1 MNDFFQFNNNRPTIC
16 FTRIRSSERYTKPLQ
31 SIADSMFHVCNTFMH
46 NNPQYSYKFFGLS
59 LSSAWPTKSYQDIA
73 DSDYIV
79 IPSEA
84 EFMYHIPDRVMTIV
98 RERTNEVL
106 DGIREVIDGKTII
119 IIQSDRADSV
129 ELYQDYV
136 FPNNDVKIHSIDECD
151 FKGGLHS
158 LKHHFI
164 KQKFNAKSFGKTHDF
179 GYWGTSKK
187 KKVGGDLS
195 GDVRHEVLKD
205 LHKSDL
211 DTLFIG
217 NFDGFKRD
225 VKFTRRL
232 EDIVPHLMGC
242 KTTLCF
248 NWPGYDEYLTS
259 RYNEAVACDIVPL
272 VWKNYDVHNQLV
284 ESEWQRCESF
294 EDIQKKCLELR
305 DESVRLDRLNKIK
318 HKYKESTMNIE
329 YYEAEFTKNMRDI
342 IDNGK
347 DIHSDSRSHK

>member
-1 MNDFFQFNNNRPTIC
+1 MNDFFQYTNEKPTIC
-16 FTRIRSSERYTKPLQ
+16 FARIRSSERYTKPLQ
-31 SIADSMFHVCNTFMH
+31 SIADSMFHVCKTFMH
-46 NNPQYSYKFFGLS
+46 NNPQYNYKFFGLS
-59 LSSAWPTKSYQDIA
+59 FSSGWPTKIYQDII

-98 RERTNEVL
+98 WKRTEEVMNKV
-106 DGIREVIDGKTII
+106 REVIDGKTII
-119 IIQSDRADSV
+119 ILQSDRADNV
-129 ELYQDYV
+129 ELYRDYV

-164 KQKFNAKSFGKTHDF
+164 KERFVPGTKIHDF

-225 VKFTRRL
+225 VKFTRKL
-232 EDIVPHLMGC
+232 ENIVPHLMDC

-259 RYNEAVACDIVPL
+259 RYNEAVACDIIPL
-272 VWKNYDVHNQLV
+272 VWKNYDINNQLV
-284 ESEWQRCESF
+284 ESDWQRCWSL
-294 EDIQKKCLELR
+294 EDIQRKCLEIR
-305 DESVRLDRLNKIK
+305 DESVRLERLNRIK
-318 HKYKESTMNIE
+318 DKYKQSTEDIK
-329 YYEAEFTKNMRDI
+329 YYEREFDIKMKDI
-342 IDNGK
+342 IND
-347 DIHSDSRSHK
+347 

>member
-1 MNDFFQFNNNRPTIC
+1 MNNFFEFNNDKPTIC
-16 FTRIRSSERYTKPLQ
+16 FTRIRSSERYTRPLQ
-31 SIADSMFHVCNTFMH
+31 SIADSMFHVCNSFMH
-46 NNPQYSYKFFGLS
+46 NNPQYNYKFFGLS
-59 LSSAWPTKSYQDIA
+59 FSSAWPTKIYQDIA
-73 DSDYIV
+73 DSDYVV

-84 EFMYHIPDRVMTIV
+84 EFMYYIPDRVMTIV

-106 DGIREVIDGKTII
+106 DNIREIIDGKTII

-129 ELYQDYV
+129 ELYRDYV

-164 KQKFNAKSFGKTHDF
+164 KQKFHTGAKIHDF

-187 KKVGGDLS
+187 KKVGGGLS

-225 VKFTRRL
+225 VKFTRKL
-232 EDIVPHLMGC
+232 ENIVPHLMNC
-242 KTTLCF
+242 KTTLIG
-248 NWPGYDEYLTS
+248 N
-259 RYNEAVACDIVPL
+259 
-272 VWKNYDVHNQLV
+272 DVIHL
-284 ESEWQRCESF
+284 
-294 EDIQKKCLELR
+294 
-305 DESVRLDRLNKIK
+305 KIL
-318 HKYKESTMNIE
+318 KESAWN
-329 YYEAEFTKNMRDI
+329 
-342 IDNGK
+342 
-347 DIHSDSRSHK
+347 

>member
-1 MNDFFQFNNNRPTIC
+1 MNDFFQYTNDKPTIC

-31 SIADSMFHVCNTFMH
+31 SIADSMFHVCKTFMH
-46 NNPQYSYKFFGLS
+46 NNPQYNYKFFGLS
-59 LSSAWPTKSYQDIA
+59 FSSGWPTKIYQDII

-84 EFMYHIPDRVMTIV
+84 EFMYYIPDRVMTIV
-98 RERTNEVL
+98 RKRTNEVL
-106 DGIREVIDGKTII
+106 DNIREIIDGKTII

-129 ELYQDYV
+129 ELYRDYV
-136 FPNNDVKIHSIDECD
+136 FPDNDVKIHSIDECD

-158 LKHHFI
+158 LKYHFI
-164 KQKFNAKSFGKTHDF
+164 KQKFHVGTKIHDF

-232 EDIVPHLMGC
+232 ENIVPHLMDC

-259 RYNEAVACDIVPL
+259 RYNEAVACDIIPL
-272 VWKNYDVHNQLV
+272 VWKNYDINNQLV
-284 ESEWQRCESF
+284 ESDWQRCWSL
-294 EDIQKKCLELR
+294 EDIQKKCLEIR
-305 DESVRLDRLNKIK
+305 DESVRLERLNKIK
-318 HKYKESTMNIE
+318 KKYKESTEDIE
-329 YYEAEFTKNMRDI
+329 YYEKEFEIKIKDI
-342 IDNGK
+342 IND
-347 DIHSDSRSHK
+347 

>member
-1 MNDFFQFNNNRPTIC
+1 MNDFFQYTNGKPTIC
-16 FTRIRSSERYTKPLQ
+16 FARIRSSERYTKPLQ
-31 SIADSMFHVCNTFMH
+31 SIADSMFHVCKTFMH
-46 NNPQYSYKFFGLS
+46 NNPQYNYKFFGLS
-59 LSSAWPTKSYQDIA
+59 FSSGWPTKIYQDII

-84 EFMYHIPDRVMTIV
+84 EFMYHIPDRVMTSV
-98 RERTNEVL
+98 WKRTEEVMNKV
-106 DGIREVIDGKTII
+106 REVIDGKTII
-119 IIQSDRADSV
+119 ILQSDRSDSV
-129 ELYQDYV
+129 ELYRDYV

-164 KQKFNAKSFGKTHDF
+164 KERFVPGTKIHDF

-195 GDVRHEVLKD
+195 GDIRHEVLKD

-211 DTLFIG
+211 NTLFIG

-225 VKFTRRL
+225 VKFTRKL
-232 EDIVPHLMGC
+232 ENIVPHLMDC

-259 RYNEAVACDIVPL
+259 RYNEAVACDIIPL
-272 VWKNYDVHNQLV
+272 VWKNYDINNQLV
-284 ESEWQRCESF
+284 ESDWQRCWSL
-294 EDIQKKCLELR
+294 EDIQRKCLEIR
-305 DESVRLDRLNKIK
+305 DESVRLERLNRIK
-318 HKYKESTMNIE
+318 DKYKQSTEDIK
-329 YYEAEFTKNMRDI
+329 YYEREFDNKMKDI
-342 IDNGK
+342 IND
-347 DIHSDSRSHK
+347 

>member
-1 MNDFFQFNNNRPTIC
+1 MSDFFEFTNDKPTIC

-31 SIADSMFHVCNTFMH
+31 SIADSMFHVCKTFMY
-46 NNPQYSYKFFGLS
+46 NNPQFNYKFFGLS
-59 LSSAWPTKSYQDIA
+59 FSTAWPTKLYQDII

-84 EFMYHIPDRVMTIV
+84 EFLFHIPHRVMSIV
-98 RERTNEVL
+98 KKRSDEVL
-106 DGIREVIDGKTII
+106 NGIRKVIDGKTII
-119 IIQSDRADSV
+119 IIQSDRADNV
-129 ELYQDYV
+129 ELYRDYV
-136 FPNNDVKIHSIDECD
+136 FPDNDVKIHSIDECD

-158 LKHHFI
+158 LKYHFI
-164 KQKFNAKSFGKTHDF
+164 KQKFHVGTKIHDF
-179 GYWGTSKK
+179 GYWGTSKRR
-187 KKVGGDLS
+187 KVGGDLS

-225 VKFTRRL
+225 VKFTRKL
-232 EDIVPHLMGC
+232 ENIVPHLMDC

-259 RYNEAVACDIVPL
+259 RYNEAVACDIIPL
-272 VWKNYDVHNQLV
+272 VWKNYDINNQLV
-284 ESEWQRCESF
+284 ESDWQRCWSL

-305 DESVRLDRLNKIK
+305 DENVRLERLNKIK
-318 HKYKESTMNIE
+318 KKYLDVTGSVEHYEKEFEKRLKEIV
-329 YYEAEFTKNMRDI
+329 D
-342 IDNGK
+342 G
-347 DIHSDSRSHK
+347 

>member
-1 MNDFFQFNNNRPTIC
+1 MNDFFQYTNDKPTIC

-31 SIADSMFHVCNTFMH
+31 SIADSMFHVCKTFMH
-46 NNPQYSYKFFGLS
+46 NNPQYNYKFFGLS
-59 LSSAWPTKSYQDIA
+59 FSSGWPTKIYQDII
-73 DSDYIV
+73 DSEYIV

-84 EFMYHIPDRVMTIV
+84 EFMYYIPDRVMTIV
-98 RERTNEVL
+98 RKRTNEVL
-106 DGIREVIDGKTII
+106 DNIREIIDGKTII

-129 ELYQDYV
+129 ELYRDYV
-136 FPNNDVKIHSIDECD
+136 FPDNDVKIHSIDECD

-158 LKHHFI
+158 LKYHFI
-164 KQKFNAKSFGKTHDF
+164 KQKFHVGTKIHDF

-232 EDIVPHLMGC
+232 ENIVPHLMDC

-259 RYNEAVACDIVPL
+259 RYNEAVACDIIPL
-272 VWKNYDVHNQLV
+272 VWKNYDINNQLV
-284 ESEWQRCESF
+284 ESDWQRCYSF
-294 EDIQKKCLELR
+294 EDIERKCLELR
-305 DESVRLDRLNKIK
+305 DESVRLERLNRIK
-318 HKYKESTMNIE
+318 EKYKESTEDIG
-329 YYEAEFTKNMRDI
+329 YYEQEFEKKLKRI
-342 IDNGK
+342 ID
-347 DIHSDSRSHK
+347 D

>member
-1 MNDFFQFNNNRPTIC
+1 
-16 FTRIRSSERYTKPLQ
+16 
-31 SIADSMFHVCNTFMH
+31 MH
-46 NNPQYSYKFFGLS
+46 NNPQYNYKFFGLS
-59 LSSAWPTKSYQDIA
+59 FSSGWPTKIYQDII

-98 RERTNEVL
+98 WKRTEEVMNKV
-106 DGIREVIDGKTII
+106 REVIDGKTII
-119 IIQSDRADSV
+119 ILQSDRADNV
-129 ELYQDYV
+129 ELYRDYV

-164 KQKFNAKSFGKTHDF
+164 KERFVPGTKIHDF

-225 VKFTRRL
+225 VKFTRKL
-232 EDIVPHLMGC
+232 ENIVPHLMDC

-259 RYNEAVACDIVPL
+259 RYNEAVACDIIPL
-272 VWKNYDVHNQLV
+272 VWKNYDINNQLV
-284 ESEWQRCESF
+284 ESDWQRCWSL
-294 EDIQKKCLELR
+294 EDIQRKCLEIR
-305 DESVRLDRLNKIK
+305 DESVRLERLNRIK
-318 HKYKESTMNIE
+318 DKYKQSTEDIK
-329 YYEAEFTKNMRDI
+329 YYEREFDIKMKDI
-342 IDNGK
+342 IND
-347 DIHSDSRSHK
+347 

>member
-1 MNDFFQFNNNRPTIC
+1 MNDFFQYTNDKPTIC
-16 FTRIRSSERYTKPLQ
+16 FARIRSSERYTKPLQ
-31 SIADSMFHVCNTFMH
+31 SIADSMFHVCKTFMH
-46 NNPQYSYKFFGLS
+46 NNPQYNYKFFGLS
-59 LSSAWPTKSYQDIA
+59 FSSGWPTKIYQDII

-98 RERTNEVL
+98 WKRTEEVMNKV
-106 DGIREVIDGKTII
+106 REVIDGKTII
-119 IIQSDRADSV
+119 ILQSDRADSV

-164 KQKFNAKSFGKTHDF
+164 KERFVPGTKIHDF

-195 GDVRHEVLKD
+195 GDIRHEVLKD

-211 DTLFIG
+211 NTLFIG

-225 VKFTRRL
+225 VKFTRKL
-232 EDIVPHLMGC
+232 ENIVPHLMDC

-259 RYNEAVACDIVPL
+259 RYNEAVACDIIPL
-272 VWKNYDVHNQLV
+272 VWKNYDINNQLV
-284 ESEWQRCESF
+284 ESDWQRCWSL
-294 EDIQKKCLELR
+294 EDIQRKCLEIR
-305 DESVRLDRLNKIK
+305 DESVRLERLNRIK
-318 HKYKESTMNIE
+318 DKYKQSTEDIK
-329 YYEAEFTKNMRDI
+329 YYEREFDNKMKDI
-342 IDNGK
+342 IND
-347 DIHSDSRSHK
+347 

>member
-1 MNDFFQFNNNRPTIC
+1 MNDFFQYTNDKPTIC

-31 SIADSMFHVCNTFMH
+31 SIADSMFHVCKTFMH
-46 NNPQYSYKFFGLS
+46 NNPQYNYKFFGLS
-59 LSSAWPTKSYQDIA
+59 FSSGWPTKIYQDII

-84 EFMYHIPDRVMTIV
+84 EFMYYIPDRVMTIV
-98 RERTNEVL
+98 RKRTNEVL
-106 DGIREVIDGKTII
+106 DNIREIIDGKTII

-129 ELYQDYV
+129 ELYRDYV
-136 FPNNDVKIHSIDECD
+136 FPDNDVKIHSIDECD

-158 LKHHFI
+158 LKYHFI
-164 KQKFNAKSFGKTHDF
+164 KQKFHVGTKIHDF

-232 EDIVPHLMGC
+232 ENIVPHLMDC

-259 RYNEAVACDIVPL
+259 RYNEAVACDIIPL
-272 VWKNYDVHNQLV
+272 VWKNYDINNQLV
-284 ESEWQRCESF
+284 ESDWQRCWSL

-305 DESVRLDRLNKIK
+305 DENVRLERLNKIK
-318 HKYKESTMNIE
+318 KKYLDVTGSVEHYEKEFEKRLKEIV
-329 YYEAEFTKNMRDI
+329 D
-342 IDNGK
+342 G
-347 DIHSDSRSHK
+347 

>member
-1 MNDFFQFNNNRPTIC
+1 MNDFFQYTNDKPTIC

-31 SIADSMFHVCNTFMH
+31 SIADSMFHVCKTFMH
-46 NNPQYSYKFFGLS
+46 NNPQYNYKFFGLS
-59 LSSAWPTKSYQDIA
+59 FSSGWPTKIYQDII

-84 EFMYHIPDRVMTIV
+84 EFMYYIPDRVMTIV
-98 RERTNEVL
+98 RKRTNEVL
-106 DGIREVIDGKTII
+106 DNIREIIDGKTII

-129 ELYQDYV
+129 ELYRDYV
-136 FPNNDVKIHSIDECD
+136 FPDNDVKIHSIDECD

-158 LKHHFI
+158 LKYHFI
-164 KQKFNAKSFGKTHDF
+164 KQKFHVGTKIHDF

-232 EDIVPHLMGC
+232 ENIVPHLMDC

-259 RYNEAVACDIVPL
+259 RYNEAVACDIIPL
-272 VWKNYDVHNQLV
+272 VWKNYDINNQLV
-284 ESEWQRCESF
+284 ESDWQRCWSL
-294 EDIQKKCLELR
+294 EDIQKKCLEIR
-305 DESVRLDRLNKIK
+305 DESVRLERLNRIK
-318 HKYKESTMNIE
+318 DKYKQSTEDIK
-329 YYEAEFTKNMRDI
+329 YYEREFDNKMKDI
-342 IDNGK
+342 IND
-347 DIHSDSRSHK
+347 

>member
-1 MNDFFQFNNNRPTIC
+1 MNDFFQYTNDKPTIC

-31 SIADSMFHVCNTFMH
+31 SIADSMFHVCKTFMH
-46 NNPQYSYKFFGLS
+46 NNPQYNYKFFGLS
-59 LSSAWPTKSYQDIA
+59 FSSGWPTKIYQDII

-84 EFMYHIPDRVMTIV
+84 EFMYYIPDRVMTIV
-98 RERTNEVL
+98 RKRTNEVL
-106 DGIREVIDGKTII
+106 DNIREIIDGKTII

-129 ELYQDYV
+129 ELYRDYV
-136 FPNNDVKIHSIDECD
+136 FPDNDVKIHSIDECD

-158 LKHHFI
+158 LKYHFI
-164 KQKFNAKSFGKTHDF
+164 KQKFHVGTKIHDF

-225 VKFTRRL
+225 VKFTRKL
-232 EDIVPHLMGC
+232 ENIVPHLMDC

-248 NWPGYDEYLTS
+248 NWPDYDEYLTS
-259 RYNEAVACDIVPL
+259 RYNEAVACDIIPL
-272 VWKNYDVHNQLV
+272 VWKNYDINNQLV
-284 ESEWQRCESF
+284 ESDWQRCWSL
-294 EDIQKKCLELR
+294 EDIQRKCLEIR
-305 DESVRLDRLNKIK
+305 DESVRLERLNKIK
-318 HKYKESTMNIE
+318 KKYKESTEDIE
-329 YYEAEFTKNMRDI
+329 YYEKEFEIKIKDI
-342 IDNGK
+342 IND
-347 DIHSDSRSHK
+347 

>member
-1 MNDFFQFNNNRPTIC
+1 MNDFFQYTNDKPTIC
-16 FTRIRSSERYTKPLQ
+16 FARIRSSERYTKPLQ
-31 SIADSMFHVCNTFMH
+31 SIADSMFHVCKTFMH
-46 NNPQYSYKFFGLS
+46 NNPQYNYKFFGLS
-59 LSSAWPTKSYQDIA
+59 FSSGWPTKIYQDII

-98 RERTNEVL
+98 WKRTEEVMNKV
-106 DGIREVIDGKTII
+106 REVIDGKTII
-119 IIQSDRADSV
+119 ILQSDRADSV
-129 ELYQDYV
+129 ELYRDYV

-164 KQKFNAKSFGKTHDF
+164 KERFVPGTKIHDF

-187 KKVGGDLS
+187 IKVGGDLS

-211 DTLFIG
+211 NTLFIG

-225 VKFTRRL
+225 VKFTRKL
-232 EDIVPHLMGC
+232 ENIVPHLMDC

-259 RYNEAVACDIVPL
+259 RYNEAVACDIIPL
-272 VWKNYDVHNQLV
+272 VWKNYDINNQLV
-284 ESEWQRCESF
+284 ESDWQRCWSL
-294 EDIQKKCLELR
+294 EDIQRKCLEIR
-305 DESVRLDRLNKIK
+305 DESVRLERLNRIK
-318 HKYKESTMNIE
+318 DKYKQSTEDIK
-329 YYEAEFTKNMRDI
+329 YYEREFDNKMKDI
-342 IDNGK
+342 IND
-347 DIHSDSRSHK
+347 

>member
-1 MNDFFQFNNNRPTIC
+1 MNDFFEYTNDKPTIC

-31 SIADSMFHVCNTFMH
+31 SIADSMFHVCKTFMY
-46 NNPQYSYKFFGLS
+46 NNPQYNYKLFGLS
-59 LSSAWPTKSYQDIA
+59 FSSAWPTKLYQDIA

-84 EFMYHIPDRVMTIV
+84 EFMFHIPDRVMSIV
-98 RERTNEVL
+98 KKRSDEILNGV
-106 DGIREVIDGKTII
+106 REVIDGKTII

-136 FPNNDVKIHSIDECD
+136 FPDNDVKIHSIDECD

-158 LKHHFI
+158 LKYHFI
-164 KQKFNAKSFGKTHDF
+164 KQRFRTGDKIYDF

-211 DTLFIG
+211 KTLFIG

-225 VKFTRRL
+225 VKFTRKL
-232 EDIVPHLMGC
+232 ENIVPRLMDC

-259 RYNEAVACDIVPL
+259 RYNEAVSCDIIPL
-272 VWKNYDVHNQLV
+272 VWKNYDVNNQLV
-284 ESEWQRCESF
+284 ESEWQRCYSF
-294 EDIQKKCLELR
+294 EDIERKCLEIR
-305 DESVRLDRLNKIK
+305 DESVRLERLQRIK
-318 HKYKESTMNIE
+318 KKYKESTEDIV
-329 YYEAEFTKNMRDI
+329 YYEREFEKKMKGI
-342 IDNGK
+342 ID
-347 DIHSDSRSHK
+347 D

>member
-1 MNDFFQFNNNRPTIC
+1 MNDFFQYTNEKPTIC
-16 FTRIRSSERYTKPLQ
+16 FARIRSSERYTKPLQ
-31 SIADSMFHVCNTFMH
+31 SIADSMFHVCKTFMH
-46 NNPQYSYKFFGLS
+46 NNPQYNYKFFGLS
-59 LSSAWPTKSYQDIA
+59 FSSGWPTKIYQDII

-98 RERTNEVL
+98 WKRTEEVMNKV
-106 DGIREVIDGKTII
+106 REVIDGKTII
-119 IIQSDRADSV
+119 ILQSDRADNV
-129 ELYQDYV
+129 ELYRDYV

-164 KQKFNAKSFGKTHDF
+164 KERFVPGTKIHDF

-225 VKFTRRL
+225 VKFTRKL
-232 EDIVPHLMGC
+232 ENIVPHLMDC

-259 RYNEAVACDIVPL
+259 RYNEAVACDIIPL
-272 VWKNYDVHNQLV
+272 VWKNYDINNQLV
-284 ESEWQRCESF
+284 ESDWQRCWSL
-294 EDIQKKCLELR
+294 EDIQRKCLEIR
-305 DESVRLDRLNKIK
+305 DESVRLERLNRIK
-318 HKYKESTMNIE
+318 DKYKQSTEDIK
-329 YYEAEFTKNMRDI
+329 YYEKEFDIKMKDI
-342 IDNGK
+342 IND
-347 DIHSDSRSHK
+347 

>member
-1 MNDFFQFNNNRPTIC
+1 MNDFFQYTNDKPTIC
-16 FTRIRSSERYTKPLQ
+16 FARIRSSERYTKPLQ
-31 SIADSMFHVCNTFMH
+31 SIADSMFHVCKTFMH
-46 NNPQYSYKFFGLS
+46 NNPQYNYKFFGLS
-59 LSSAWPTKSYQDIA
+59 FSSGWPTKIYQDII

-98 RERTNEVL
+98 WKRTEEVMNKV
-106 DGIREVIDGKTII
+106 REVIDGKTII
-119 IIQSDRADSV
+119 ILQSDRADSV
-129 ELYQDYV
+129 ELYRDYV

-164 KQKFNAKSFGKTHDF
+164 KERFVPGTKIHDF

-187 KKVGGDLS
+187 KKVGGGLS

-211 DTLFIG
+211 NTLFIG

-225 VKFTRRL
+225 VKFTRKL
-232 EDIVPHLMGC
+232 ENIVPHLMDC

-259 RYNEAVACDIVPL
+259 RYNEAVACDIIPL
-272 VWKNYDVHNQLV
+272 VWKNYDINNQLV
-284 ESEWQRCESF
+284 ESDWQRCWSL
-294 EDIQKKCLELR
+294 EDIQRKCLEIR
-305 DESVRLDRLNKIK
+305 DESVRLERLNRIK
-318 HKYKESTMNIE
+318 DKYKQSTEDIK
-329 YYEAEFTKNMRDI
+329 YYEREFDNKMKDI
-342 IDNGK
+342 IND
-347 DIHSDSRSHK
+347 

>member
-1 MNDFFQFNNNRPTIC
+1 MSDFFEFTNDKPTIC

-31 SIADSMFHVCNTFMH
+31 SIADSMFHVCKTFMY
-46 NNPQYSYKFFGLS
+46 NNPQFNYKFFGLS
-59 LSSAWPTKSYQDIA
+59 FSTAWPTKLYQDII

-84 EFMYHIPDRVMTIV
+84 EFLFHIPHRVMSIV
-98 RERTNEVL
+98 KKRSDEVL
-106 DGIREVIDGKTII
+106 NGIRKVIDGKTII
-119 IIQSDRADSV
+119 IIQSDRADNV
-129 ELYQDYV
+129 ELYRDYV
-136 FPNNDVKIHSIDECD
+136 FPDNDVKIHSIDECD

-158 LKHHFI
+158 LKYHFI
-164 KQKFNAKSFGKTHDF
+164 KQRFHGGEKIHDF
-179 GYWGTSKK
+179 GYWGTSKRR
-187 KKVGGDLS
+187 KVGGDLS

-225 VKFTRRL
+225 VKFTRKL
-232 EDIVPHLMGC
+232 ENIVPHLMDC

-259 RYNEAVACDIVPL
+259 RYNEAVACDIIPL
-272 VWKNYDVHNQLV
+272 VWKNYDINNQLV
-284 ESEWQRCESF
+284 ESDWQRCWSL

-305 DESVRLDRLNKIK
+305 DENVRLERLNKIK
-318 HKYKESTMNIE
+318 KKYLDVTGSVEHYEKEFEKRLKEIV
-329 YYEAEFTKNMRDI
+329 D
-342 IDNGK
+342 G
-347 DIHSDSRSHK
+347 

>member
-1 MNDFFQFNNNRPTIC
+1 MNDFFQYTNDKPTIC

-31 SIADSMFHVCNTFMH
+31 SIADSMFHVCKTFMH
-46 NNPQYSYKFFGLS
+46 NNPQYNYKFFGLS
-59 LSSAWPTKSYQDIA
+59 FSSGWPTKIYQDII

-84 EFMYHIPDRVMTIV
+84 EFMYYIPDRVMTIV
-98 RERTNEVL
+98 RKRTNEVL
-106 DGIREVIDGKTII
+106 DNIREIIDGKTII

-129 ELYQDYV
+129 ELYRDYV
-136 FPNNDVKIHSIDECD
+136 FPDNDVKIHSIDECD

-158 LKHHFI
+158 LKYHFI
-164 KQKFNAKSFGKTHDF
+164 KQKFHVGTKIHDF

-232 EDIVPHLMGC
+232 ENIVPHLMDC

-259 RYNEAVACDIVPL
+259 RYNEAVACDIIPL
-272 VWKNYDVHNQLV
+272 VWKNYEINNQLV
-284 ESEWQRCESF
+284 ESDWQMCW
-294 EDIQKKCLELR
+294 
-305 DESVRLDRLNKIK
+305 
-318 HKYKESTMNIE
+318 
-329 YYEAEFTKNMRDI
+329 
-342 IDNGK
+342 
-347 DIHSDSRSHK
+347 

>member
-1 MNDFFQFNNNRPTIC
+1 MNDFFQFNDKKPTIC

-31 SIADSMFHVCNTFMH
+31 SIADSMFHVCNSFMH

-59 LSSAWPTKSYQDIA
+59 FSSGWPTKIYQDII

-98 RERTNEVL
+98 WKRTEEVMHKV
-106 DGIREVIDGKTII
+106 REVIDGKTII
-119 IIQSDRADSV
+119 ILQSDRADSV
-129 ELYQDYV
+129 ELYRDYV
-136 FPNNDVKIHSIDECD
+136 FPDNDVKIHSIDECD

-164 KQKFNAKSFGKTHDF
+164 KERFVPGTKIHDF

-195 GDVRHEVLKD
+195 GDIRHEVLKD

-211 DTLFIG
+211 NTLFIG

-225 VKFTRRL
+225 VKFTR
-232 EDIVPHLMGC
+232 
-242 KTTLCF
+242 
-248 NWPGYDEYLTS
+248 
-259 RYNEAVACDIVPL
+259 
-272 VWKNYDVHNQLV
+272 
-284 ESEWQRCESF
+284 
-294 EDIQKKCLELR
+294 
-305 DESVRLDRLNKIK
+305 
-318 HKYKESTMNIE
+318 
-329 YYEAEFTKNMRDI
+329 
-342 IDNGK
+342 
-347 DIHSDSRSHK
+347 